1 MAGPAALPDLT
12 WFRTWPRRLYCAMRG
27 FEWLGYVGTHCERIV
42 LIEDIDDEQRVID
55 PESACPSCA
64 EALAALEREP

>member
-1 MAGPAALPDLT
+1 
-12 WFRTWPRRLYCAMRG
+12 MRG